1 MKKLIA
7 LFLILSTLC
16 LTACN
21 NQTVETSTS
30 TNKTEQT
37 ETTSVAQTTETTENT
52 NDIPTSQT
60 STSADEKPNEKKPS
74 VEFGNGK
81 FFIELQSRILF
92 LRHNQGKWFG
102 NKYVTTGSD
111 RLAYYSK
118 ADGAAYIFC
127 FDPLC
132 DHQTGDCLSTPGMF
146 RSVYCQYNNRF
157 YQSNIRY
164 LISFSFDGTDR
175 KEIYLDGIEE
185 GTRYESIWAY
195 EKYIFIDALMPDGE
209 HHLLRYEID
218 SHITRDLTEETG
230 RYITPHYF
238 YDGMIYSSIFYIDE
252 ENIENSDIIYCK
264 TDLILQNLEEIAEY
278 PTGTITE
285 GQSLISIYDGKIK
298 IYDFATD
305 AYTIIPIEMPDVE
318 AELLAFADEYY
329 LYFFDNSSPEI
340 GTTINYKGEEVPF
353 YNGYGGKLWRV
364 KRDGTDLKCIYDN
377 INFAFNNDIYIFED
391 TILVYGS
398 QVGVRDDGYAYSW
411 GTGVYIGSI
420 DENGMIDKLEWLEII
435 E

>member
-1 MKKLIA
+1 MKKIIA
-7 LFLILSTLC
+7 ILLILSTLC

-30 TNKTEQT
+30 TSKTEQT
-37 ETTSVAQTTETTENT
+37 ENTSTSQTTENIQTSETTASSETTSVSETKPYVTFGQNTRFTEM
-52 NDIPTSQT
+52 D
-60 STSADEKPNEKKPS
+60 
-74 VEFGNGK
+74 
-81 FFIELQSRILF
+81 SRILF
-92 LRHNQGKWFG
+92 TRKNKGNWIG
-102 NKYVTTGSD
+102 NKYITIGSD
-111 RLAYYSK
+111 RLAYFSK
-118 ADGAAYIFC
+118 ANKEAYLFC

-132 DHQTGDCLSTPGMF
+132 DHKINCTSLPGMLTYMVF
-146 RSVYCQYNNRF
+146 CDYNNRF
-157 YQSNIRY
+157 YIPRIKEILSV
-164 LISFSFDGTDR
+164 SFDGSDQ
-175 KEIYLDGIEE
+175 KSVQLNGIED
-185 GTRYESIWAY
+185 GVIYEELWEY

-264 TDLILQNLEEIAEY
+264 TDLTLQNLEEIAEY
-278 PTGTITE
+278 PTGTIAE
-285 GQSLISIYDGKIK
+285 GQSLISIYDGKIQ
-298 IYDFATD
+298 IYDFAID
-305 AYTIIPIEMPDVE
+305 AYTIVPIEMPDVE
-318 AELLAFADEYY
+318 AKFLAFADEHY
-329 LYFFDNSSPEI
+329 LYFFDNSFPEI
-340 GTTINYKGEEVPF
+340 GIMINIRGEEQPL
-353 YNGYGGKLWRV
+353 YNTYGGKLWRV

-411 GTGVYIGSI
+411 GTGVYIGNI